1 MALLEETYEKGTFE
15 IFKTRLKMRFGE
27 ENLPADKVLHE
38 WFREIWIYAQKS
50 IAIDL
55 FDRLN
60 EKVS

>member
-1 MALLEETYEKGTFE
+1 MALLEETYEKESFN
-15 IFKTRLKMRFGE
+15 IFKTNLKIRFGE

-60 EKVS
+60 EKAS